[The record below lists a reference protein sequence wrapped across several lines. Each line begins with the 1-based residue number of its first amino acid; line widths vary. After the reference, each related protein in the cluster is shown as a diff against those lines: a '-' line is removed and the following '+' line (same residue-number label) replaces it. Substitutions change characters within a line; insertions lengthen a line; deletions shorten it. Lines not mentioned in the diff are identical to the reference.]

1 MPQTSTEDHFAR
13 AATRHH
19 DDAIYLHDDGRLPN
33 ADHHFGFAVEC
44 ALKSLILRHTAASMN
59 PTKQGGRPSA
69 KPWAPDASGK
79 PQHFGH
85 LPGLWSDVALLLH
98 GRGGSI
104 LSGVLSAS
112 KPFDTW
118 AVEDRYL
125 DGAAATQSDV
135 RNRRAAAQKILSL
148 HQQALIAGVLT

>member
-19 DDAIYLHDDGRLPN
+19 DDAVYLHDGGRLPN

-44 ALKSLILRHTAASMN
+44 ALKSVILRYTQVSMN
-59 PTKQGGRPSA
+59 PTKQGRPPST
-69 KPWAPDASGK
+69 KPWVPDAAGK
-79 PQHFGH
+79 PRHFGH
-85 LPGLWSDVALLLH
+85 LPGLWTDVALLLH

-112 KPFDTW
+112 APFDTW

-125 DGAAATQSDV
+125 DGAAADEAVV
-135 RNRRAAAQKILSL
+135 RERRAAAQQILSL
-148 HQQALIAGVLT
+148 HQQALITGVLT

>member
-1 MPQTSTEDHFAR
+1 MPQTSTEDHYAR
-13 AATRHH
+13 AAIRHH

-44 ALKSLILRHTAASMN
+44 ALKSVILRYTQVSMN
-59 PTKQGGRPSA
+59 PTKPGKPPSV
-69 KPWAPDASGK
+69 KPWAPDAAGK

-104 LSGVLSAS
+104 LSGVLAAS
-112 KPFDTW
+112 EPFDTW

-125 DGAAATQSDV
+125 DGAAVADPEV
-135 RNRRAAAQKILSL
+135 RSRRAAAQQILSL

>member
-1 MPQTSTEDHFAR
+1 MPQTSVEDHYAR
-13 AATRHH
+13 AAMRHH

-44 ALKSLILRHTAASMN
+44 ALKSVILRYTQASME
-59 PTKQGGRPSA
+59 PTRPGRPPSV
-69 KPWAPDASGK
+69 KPWAPDAAGN
-79 PQHFGH
+79 PRYFGH

-104 LSGVLSAS
+104 LSGVLAAS
-112 KPFDTW
+112 QPFDTW

-125 DGAAATQSDV
+125 DGAAIGETEV
-135 RNRRAAAQKILSL
+135 RSRRAAAELILSL
-148 HQQALIAGVLT
+148 HQQALIDGVLT